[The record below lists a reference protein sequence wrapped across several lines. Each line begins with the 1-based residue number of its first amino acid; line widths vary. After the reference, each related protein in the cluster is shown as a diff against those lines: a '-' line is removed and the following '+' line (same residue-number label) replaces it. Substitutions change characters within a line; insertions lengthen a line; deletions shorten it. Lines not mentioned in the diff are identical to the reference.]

1 MQKLR
6 EVRPIFGFCEYVL
19 IIMSGGCGVIR
30 GLRLRICDLDK
41 SFDGIFIKI
50 AILVVQ
56 AKRSNLDLEYM

>member
-1 MQKLR
+1 MASLTGLGAFR
-6 EVRPIFGFCEYVL
+6 
-19 IIMSGGCGVIR
+19 GGCLVGVWVIR